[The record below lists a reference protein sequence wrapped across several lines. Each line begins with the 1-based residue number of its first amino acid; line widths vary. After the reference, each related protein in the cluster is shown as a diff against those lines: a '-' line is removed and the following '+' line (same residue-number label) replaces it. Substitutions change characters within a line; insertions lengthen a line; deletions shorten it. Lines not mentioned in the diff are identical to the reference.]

1 MSLGNTPIGMVGPDK
16 ITDNVIPAEFPDEDE
31 KFFDAN
37 EFINLNQGPDPDTS
51 LNFQDRKA

>member
-1 MSLGNTPIGMVGPDK
+1 MSFGDTLCDVVGSDVLA
-16 ITDNVIPAEFPDEDE
+16 DNYIAADFPDDDDR
-31 KFFDAN
+31 FFDAN